1 MVVDWEGEMV
11 CIDWG
16 REAGGVMIET
26 RDEDAVGD
34 LSASTRVRLS
44 VEVLGVIK
52 ADRRLEV
59 L

>member
-1 MVVDWEGEMV
+1 MV